1 MNHLRKKAAVTKHFS
16 EPYQSLEEMKAGI
29 KADEAAYT
37 DEEVGE
43 IIEGMKQR
51 AGELSGS
58 QGEGDGGKPG
68 ATTMALPD
76 IPPVVSA
83 EDMADFKAWQAQ
95 QKSLKPAST
104 TELAEAVT
112 RAVPKPTRYKDFDVF
127 QGKVIKETVANP
139 FNPERPNVVIN
150 HIQLGERKRLARI
163 EPALA
168 HEFNEYGCGQETGM
182 NHGDVSTA
190 EFYFL
195 IGKYTTGAR
204 IPVTEFAEFQRQDI
218 RYADKYHPRKNIS
231 LLVAAGYGMP
241 IV

>member
-16 EPYQSLEEMKAGI
+16 EPYESPEEMTAGI

-43 IIEGMKQR
+43 IIDGIKQKV
-51 AGELSGS
+51 AEVSGS
-58 QGEGDGGKPG
+58 NGEGDAGKPSPI
-68 ATTMALPD
+68 AVQLQAVAETISP
-76 IPPVVSA
+76 
-83 EDMADFKAWQAQ
+83 EDMAGFKAWQAQ
-95 QKSLKPAST
+95 QKALKPGST

-150 HIQLGERKRLARI
+150 HVQLGERKRMSRI

-168 HEFNEYGCGQETGM
+168 HEFNEYACGQETGM

-190 EFYFL
+190 EFYFP

-204 IPVTEFAEFQRQDI
+204 ISVTDFADYQRQDI
-218 RYADKYHPRKNIS
+218 RYAERYHPRKNIS